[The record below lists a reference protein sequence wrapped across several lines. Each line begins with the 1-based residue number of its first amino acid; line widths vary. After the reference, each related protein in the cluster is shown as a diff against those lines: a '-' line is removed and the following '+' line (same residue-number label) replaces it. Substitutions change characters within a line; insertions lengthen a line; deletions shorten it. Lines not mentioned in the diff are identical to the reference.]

1 MADWDKFDFA
11 FVCPTGVDPAL
22 QVGYEKLLAQYR
34 QECQGLDMSPSA
46 IMRVATLVSDTIKHL
61 HISTLAFGC
70 PDGYAN
76 PAQRKTV
83 SKAIDDLARAHDEY
97 LLQLR
102 TRTSASG
109 NLVPAEAVNA
119 AVLTGLGRISD
130 ARLRA
135 QLQDQIV
142 QEFEKAGI

>member
-1 MADWDKFDFA
+1 MANWDEFDYA
-11 FVCPTGVDPAL
+11 FTCPAEVDDDL
-22 QVGYEKLLAQYR
+22 HVGYEKLLAQYR
-34 QECQGLDMSPSA
+34 AECAGLDMSASA
-46 IMRVATLVSDTIKHL
+46 LLRVATLVSDTIKYL
-61 HISTLAFGC
+61 HMSRLAFGC

-76 PAQRKTV
+76 PAQRKNDR
-83 SKAIDDLARAHDEY
+83 KALDDLGRGHDEY
-97 LLQLR
+97 LQQLR

-109 NLVPAEAVNA
+109 NLVPAEAVNE
-119 AVLTGLGRISD
+119 AVLTVLGRISD